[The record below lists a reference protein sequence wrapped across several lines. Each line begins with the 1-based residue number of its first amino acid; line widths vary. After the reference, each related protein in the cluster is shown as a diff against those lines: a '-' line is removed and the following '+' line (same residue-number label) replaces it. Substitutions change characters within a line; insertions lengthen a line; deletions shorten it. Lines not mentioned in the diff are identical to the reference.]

1 MSANGSGEMY
11 YRCLEVTHESLSDG
25 SFEDKKAT
33 KRNYATCHVLKFRR
47 LDDAREMA

>member
-25 SFEDKKAT
+25 SFEDKKA
-33 KRNYATCHVLKFRR
+33 KRNDATCHVLKFRR
-47 LDDAREMA
+47 LDDAREIA